1 MLPIRKTIHEATK
14 VYDTGAR
21 PLLVT
26 CDDVND
32 WVCKHDNANKLVNEI
47 IGSKFAE
54 IWNIFTPEICLI
66 EIPDEHIPQQSGR
79 YLQII
84 NFRKLCFGSRFLQNC
99 KEIDESSLLMF
110 RDKNFSSKVKQKQDF
125 LKIAMYDIWL
135 SNEDR
140 NNNNSN
146 LIIDFSNPNNH
157 KFCVFDHGEIF
168 NSGAL
173 KHGLYQIIAEESIIN
188 TDLAGVLF
196 KKGRKLTEAINKIV
210 ESFYLCVSEC
220 EMALTD
226 IISLIPPQWGID
238 TEALEQNIRKE
249 LFNEKWLKDCE
260 TSFRS
265 FIQIKFDNK

>member
-1 MLPIRKTIHEATK
+1 MLPIRKTIHQAEK
-14 VYDTGAR
+14 IYETGAR

-32 WVCKHDNANKLVNEI
+32 WVCKHDNPNKLVNEI

-54 IWNIFTPEICLI
+54 IWGIYTPEICLI
-66 EIPDEHIPQQSGR
+66 EIPDEHVPQQPGR
-79 YLQII
+79 YLQIA

-110 RDKNFSSKVKQKQDF
+110 KDKSFTSKVAYKQDF
-125 LKIAMYDIWL
+125 LKIALYDIWL

-146 LIIDFSNPNNH
+146 LIIDFSNPKNH

-168 NSGAL
+168 NSGNL
-173 KHGLYQIIAEESIIN
+173 KYGLCQITEDDSIIK
-188 TDLAGVLF
+188 TDLAAILF
-196 KKGRKLTEAINKIV
+196 KKGTKLTKTVNNII
-210 ESFYLCVSEC
+210 ESFYLCASEC
-220 EMALTD
+220 EKALTD

-238 TEALEQNIRKE
+238 IEVLEQNLRAE